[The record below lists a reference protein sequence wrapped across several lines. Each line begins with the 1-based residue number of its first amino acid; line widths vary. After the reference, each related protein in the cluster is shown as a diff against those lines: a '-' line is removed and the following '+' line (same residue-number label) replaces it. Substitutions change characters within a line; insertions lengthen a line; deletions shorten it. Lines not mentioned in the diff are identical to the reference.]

1 MWLLSCLS
9 LLREIRGRCVFRCA
23 DSVVLCF
30 YSEKL
35 LNQTA
40 SIHLSVDLS
49 LDELGVGSLVLLCYR
64 QALTPHLL
72 SSAAWSGLGGHTRV
86 NACISILY
94 LCPFI
99 IAPLFLSF
107 VA

>member
-1 MWLLSCLS
+1 MCF
-9 LLREIRGRCVFRCA
+9 GCA

-49 LDELGVGSLVLLCYR
+49 LDELGGRLPGAVVLPSGPLPMPA
-64 QALTPHLL
+64 QL
-72 SSAAWSGLGGHTRV
+72 SCLQSGLGAGTRV
-86 NACISILY
+86 
-94 LCPFI
+94 
-99 IAPLFLSF
+99 
-107 VA
+107 